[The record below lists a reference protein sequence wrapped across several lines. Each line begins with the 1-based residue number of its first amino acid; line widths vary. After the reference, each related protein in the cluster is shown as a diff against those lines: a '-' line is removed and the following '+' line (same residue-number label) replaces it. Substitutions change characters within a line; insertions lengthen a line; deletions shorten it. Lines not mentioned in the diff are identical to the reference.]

1 MGIGDKISNM
11 AEEAKGKIEEGIG
24 KATGDDQKVAEGQ
37 ATQSGADMK
46 QAGESVKDGD
56 FSGAADDTKDAFNN

>member
-11 AEEAKGKIEEGIG
+11 AEEAKGKLQEGAG

-37 ATQSGADMK
+37 ATQSSADMK
-46 QAGESVKDGD
+46 QAGENVKDGD
-56 FSGAADDTKDAFNN
+56 FSGAAGDAKDAFKN